1 MAMTRAGAC
10 EICSA
15 FWVTGLGR
23 AETIGKSDEFIAE
36 IRRCRHCGAYWEVG
50 VFSNPVVVSR
60 EQAIRE
66 LPDLVALEA
75 ALGIDFPDPPFLGEP
90 VGV

>member
-1 MAMTRAGAC
+1 MTAARPGAC

-23 AETIGKSDEFIAE
+23 AETIGTSDEFMAE

-50 VFSNPVVVSR
+50 AFSFPKVIPR
-60 EQAIRE
+60 DEAKRE
-66 LPDLVALEA
+66 LPDLDVLEQR
-75 ALGIDFPDPPFLGEP
+75 LGIDFPDPPD
-90 VGV
+90 VQSH